1 MTLIP
6 VIARSKATWQSTPTP
21 SLRGAQRRGN
31 PYFKQCRTLDGLLRL
46 WLAMTV
52 GTRNDPNSCH
62 CEEQSDVAIHTHPVI
77 ARSAATWQS
86 IPTPSL
92 RGAQRRGNPYF
103 RQCRTLDG
111 LLRLRLA
118 MTVGTRNDP
127 NSCHC
132 EEQSD
137 VAIHTHPVIA
147 RSKATWQSIF
157 QAVPDAR
164 WIASPSAR
172 NDGGAARNDGGVLAV
187 ILIPVIARSV
197 ATWQSIFQAVPDAR
211 WIASL
216 SARNDGGVA
225 RNDGGDS
232 Q

>member
-1 MTLIP
+1 MT
-6 VIARSKATWQSTPTP
+6 V
-21 SLRGAQRRGN
+21 G
-31 PYFKQCRTLDGLLRL
+31 

-62 CEEQSDVAIHTHPVI
+62 CEERSDVAIHTHPVI

-118 MTVGTRNDP
+118 MTVGRLAMTVGTRNDP

-137 VAIHTHPVIA
+137 VAIHTPPLSLRGAKRRGNPYFKQCRTLDGLLRLRLAMTVG
-147 RSKATWQSIF
+147 T
-157 QAVPDAR
+157 
-164 WIASPSAR
+164 R
-172 NDGGAARNDGGVLAV
+172 NDPNSCHCEEQSD
-187 ILIPVIARSV
+187 V
-197 ATWQSIFQAVPDAR
+197 AIHISG
-211 WIASL
+211 
-216 SARNDGGVA
+216 SAGR
-225 RNDGGDS
+225 
-232 Q
+232 

>member
-6 VIARSKATWQSTPTP
+6 VIARSKATWQSTPTL
-21 SLRGAQRRGN
+21 SLRGA
-31 PYFKQCRTLDGLLRL
+31 K
-46 WLAMTV
+46 
-52 GTRNDPNSCH
+52 
-62 CEEQSDVAIHTHPVI
+62 
-77 ARSAATWQS
+77 
-86 IPTPSL
+86 
-92 RGAQRRGNPYF
+92 RRGNPYF

-172 NDGGAARNDGGVLAV
+172 NDGRASAMKPN
-187 ILIPVIARSV
+187 PVIARSA
-197 ATWQSIFQAVPDAR
+197 ATWQSTPTP
-211 WIASL
+211 SL
-216 SARNDGGVA
+216 RGAQRRGNPYPPRHCEERSDVAIHISSSAGR
-225 RNDGGDS
+225 
-232 Q
+232 

>member
-1 MTLIP
+1 
-6 VIARSKATWQSTPTP
+6 
-21 SLRGAQRRGN
+21 
-31 PYFKQCRTLDGLLRL
+31 
-46 WLAMTV
+46 
-52 GTRNDPNSCH
+52 
-62 CEEQSDVAIHTHPVI
+62 VAIHPHPVI

-86 IPTPSL
+86 TPTLSL
-92 RGAQRRGNPYF
+92 RGAKRRGNPYF

-172 NDGGAARNDGGVLAV
+172 NDGRVLAMTVGRLAMTVGTRND
-187 ILIPVIARSV
+187 PNSCHCEEQSDV
-197 ATWQSIFQAVPDAR
+197 AIHTPPCHCEEQSDVAIH
-211 WIASL
+211 ISG
-216 SARNDGGVA
+216 SAGR
-225 RNDGGDS
+225 
-232 Q
+232 